1 MATPAGTE
9 RKDSMDGGDCF
20 PTEGGQP
27 PAITSTEPND
37 TGMPPPPSTE
47 NPDVTAALETE

>member
-1 MATPAGTE
+1 
-9 RKDSMDGGDCF
+9 MDGGACF

-47 NPDVTAALETE
+47 NPDVTTTLDTE